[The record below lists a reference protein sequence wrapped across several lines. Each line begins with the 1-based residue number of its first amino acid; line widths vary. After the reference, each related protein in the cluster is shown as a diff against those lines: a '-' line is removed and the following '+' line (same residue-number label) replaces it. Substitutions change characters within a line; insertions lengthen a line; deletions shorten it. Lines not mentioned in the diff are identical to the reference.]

1 MRKDIYVLKRDGR
14 KEPLNYEK
22 INRVLEWSTDG
33 ISSVSPS
40 DVAMNAKLQIF
51 DGVTTYDIHR
61 ILIQS
66 ASDMI
71 TEDTP
76 NYQYVASKLLNY
88 LLRKEVFNTY
98 TNFPRL
104 KDFIR
109 KNVDSG
115 VYDPIILDLYTDKE
129 LDKVEGFIKHKRD
142 EDLTYAGIQQLMDK
156 YLVQHRKTGEH
167 YETPQFMYMMISLTL
182 FSKYKG
188 GDRLER
194 VKRFYELLSL
204 QKISLPTPILAG
216 VRTPNRQFSSCV
228 LIDVDDDLDSI
239 GASNHA
245 VLRYISNRAGIGLNF
260 RLRSIGS
267 EVNDGEKV
275 HTGLIPFL
283 KVYESSVKSCSQGGI
298 RGGAATG
305 HYPFWHK
312 EIMEILVLKNNTGND
327 LNRVRRMDHS
337 IQLCRLFYRRFISK
351 DNLSLFSPSDVPD
364 LYEAFG
370 YDNDKFEE
378 LYLKYENDKN
388 ISKIT
393 VPAVEVMNLL
403 LQERL
408 ETGRIYIQNLDNAN
422 THSGFIDKI
431 NMSNLCQEINLPTSP
446 IYDIND
452 KDGEIA
458 LCVLGAINLGAIKG
472 LDELEEVCEY
482 TVRMLDYII
491 DIQDYPVKAAEKML
505 KRRSLGIGVT
515 NFAYWLAKNNL
526 TYSGVESLVEI
537 DRLFEHIQFN
547 LLKASNKLA
556 KEYGKCEY
564 FDRTKY
570 SQGLLPIDHYSK
582 SMDSVVKREFDCDW
596 EGLRNDIKEFGL
608 RNSVVSAQMPCE
620 SSSVVSNSTNGIEA
634 PRTLITVKKSKS
646 GGPLPVVVPDVMRLK
661 NKYQFSWGF
670 NNDDMNKLVGVIQ
683 KYFDQG
689 ISVNHYYDKK
699 TYNDGNIPLSEVA
712 KDLMNFY
719 KYGGKQIYYANSK
732 DYKSDKLEDMFS
744 TESLKENENQI
755 EFAEV
760 GDNDCGDSCTI

>member
-14 KEPLNYEK
+14 KELLNYEK
-22 INRVLEWSTDG
+22 VNKVLEWATEG
-33 ISSVSPS
+33 ISSVSAS
-40 DVAMNAKLQIF
+40 DVAMNAKLQIYS
-51 DGVTTYDIHR
+51 GINTSDIHR
-61 ILIQS
+61 VLIQS
-66 ASDMI
+66 AADMI

-76 NYQYVASKLLNY
+76 NYQFVASKLLNY

-109 KNVDSG
+109 TNVDRG
-115 VYDPIILDLYTDKE
+115 VYDSEVLNFYSDKD
-129 LDKVEGFIKHKRD
+129 LDKIEGFIKHKRD

-156 YLVQHRKTGEH
+156 YLVQHRKTGEQ
-167 YETPQFMYMMISLTL
+167 YETPQFMYMMISITL
-182 FSKYKG
+182 FAKYTG
-188 GDRLER
+188 EDRMEK

-228 LIDVDDDLDSI
+228 LIDVADDLDSI
-239 GASNHA
+239 GASGHA

-260 RLRSIGS
+260 RLRAIGS
-267 EVNDGEKV
+267 EVNGGEKV

-283 KVYESSVKSCSQGGI
+283 KVFESSVKSCSQGGI
-298 RGGAATG
+298 RGGAATA

-312 EIMEILVLKNNTGND
+312 EIMEILVLKNNTGNE

-351 DNLSLFSPSDVPD
+351 ENITLFSPNDVTD

-378 LYLKYENDKN
+378 LYLKYENDDT
-388 ISKIT
+388 ISKISI
-393 VPAVEVMNLL
+393 PSVELMNLL

-408 ETGRIYIQNLDNAN
+408 ENGRIYIQNLDNAN

-446 IYDIND
+446 IYDVNSE
-452 KDGEIA
+452 KEGEIA
-458 LCVLGAINLGAIKG
+458 LCVLGAINLGTIKG
-472 LDELEEVCEY
+472 FDELEEICEY

-491 DIQDYPVKAAEKML
+491 DIQDYPVVAAKKML
-505 KRRSLGIGVT
+505 KRRSLGVGVT
-515 NFAYWLAKNNL
+515 NLAYWLAKNNL
-526 TYSGVESLVEI
+526 DYTNRSLVEI

-570 SQGLLPIDHYSK
+570 SKGLLPIDHYSK
-582 SMDSVVKREFDCDW
+582 SVDTIVSRELECDW
-596 EGLRNDIKEFGL
+596 ESLRKDILEFGL

-620 SSSVVSNSTNGIEA
+620 SSSVVSSSTNGIEA
-634 PRTLITVKKSKS
+634 PRKLISVKKSKS
-646 GGPLPVVVPDVMRLK
+646 GSPLPVVVPEISRLK
-661 NKYQFSWGF
+661 NKYSFSWGF
-670 NNDDMNKLVGVIQ
+670 NNDDMNNVVAVIQ

-699 TYNDGNIPLSEVA
+699 KYADGNIPLSEVA
-712 KDLMNFY
+712 KDLLTFY
-719 KYGGKQIYYANSK
+719 KLGGKQIYYANSK
-732 DYKSDKLEDMFS
+732 DYKSDKLEDMIT
-744 TESLKENENQI
+744 TEKLELI
-755 EFAEV
+755 EV

>member
-1 MRKDIYVLKRDGR
+1 MKKDIYVLKRDGR

-22 INRVLEWSTDG
+22 INKVLEWSTDG

-115 VYDPIILDLYTDKE
+115 VYDSIILDLYSDKE

-156 YLVQHRKTGEH
+156 YLVQHRKTGDH

-188 GDRLER
+188 TDRLER

-378 LYLKYENDKN
+378 LYLKYENDKT
-388 ISKIT
+388 ISKIV

-431 NMSNLCQEINLPTSP
+431 NMSNLCLDGDTNV
-446 IYDIND
+446 DI
-452 KDGEIA
+452 I
-458 LCVLGAINLGAIKG
+458 
-472 LDELEEVCEY
+472 LDELDDEY
-482 TVRMLDYII
+482 INVVSKYNLEKIDNFYQGKISLTDVNDLYNELYVDSYNIENNIVLHTNGKIKVKCRNIETGEDEYSQVFASKLMNDNADVIKVTDENTGKYII
-491 DIQDYPVKAAEKML
+491 CTEDHLVFTTNRGYVKAGEL
-505 KRRSLGIGVT
+505 EETDELEIT
-515 NFAYWLAKNNL
+515 NEF
-526 TYSGVESLVEI
+526 VEEL
-537 DRLFEHIQFN
+537 N
-547 LLKASNKLA
+547 
-556 KEYGKCEY
+556 
-564 FDRTKY
+564 
-570 SQGLLPIDHYSK
+570 
-582 SMDSVVKREFDCDW
+582 
-596 EGLRNDIKEFGL
+596 
-608 RNSVVSAQMPCE
+608 
-620 SSSVVSNSTNGIEA
+620 
-634 PRTLITVKKSKS
+634 
-646 GGPLPVVVPDVMRLK
+646 
-661 NKYQFSWGF
+661 
-670 NNDDMNKLVGVIQ
+670 
-683 KYFDQG
+683 
-689 ISVNHYYDKK
+689 
-699 TYNDGNIPLSEVA
+699 
-712 KDLMNFY
+712 
-719 KYGGKQIYYANSK
+719 
-732 DYKSDKLEDMFS
+732 
-744 TESLKENENQI
+744 
-755 EFAEV
+755 
-760 GDNDCGDSCTI
+760 

>member
-14 KEPLNYEK
+14 KELLNYEK
-22 INRVLEWSTDG
+22 VNKVLEWATEG
-33 ISSVSPS
+33 ISSVSAS
-40 DVAMNAKLQIF
+40 DVAMNAKLQIYS
-51 DGVTTYDIHR
+51 GINTSDIHR
-61 ILIQS
+61 VLIQS

-76 NYQYVASKLLNY
+76 NYQFVASKLLNY

-109 KNVDSG
+109 TNVDRG
-115 VYDPIILDLYTDKE
+115 VYDSEVLNFYSDKD
-129 LDKVEGFIKHKRD
+129 LDKIEGFIKHKRD

-156 YLVQHRKTGEH
+156 YLVQHRKTGEQ
-167 YETPQFMYMMISLTL
+167 YETPQFMYMMISITL
-182 FSKYKG
+182 FAKYTG
-188 GDRLER
+188 EDRMEK

-228 LIDVDDDLDSI
+228 LIDVADDLDSI
-239 GASNHA
+239 GASGHA

-260 RLRSIGS
+260 RLRAIGS
-267 EVNDGEKV
+267 EVNGGEKV

-283 KVYESSVKSCSQGGI
+283 KVFESSVKSCSQGGI
-298 RGGAATG
+298 RGGAATA

-312 EIMEILVLKNNTGND
+312 EIMEILVLKNNTGNE

-351 DNLSLFSPSDVPD
+351 ENITLFSPNDVAD
-364 LYEAFG
+364 MYEAFG

-378 LYLKYENDKN
+378 LYLKYENDDT
-388 ISKIT
+388 ISKISI
-393 VPAVEVMNLL
+393 PSVELMNLL

-408 ETGRIYIQNLDNAN
+408 ENGRIYIQNLDNAN
-422 THSGFIDKI
+422 THSGFTDKI

-446 IYDIND
+446 IYDVNSE
-452 KDGEIA
+452 KEGEIA
-458 LCVLGAINLGAIKG
+458 LCVLGAINLGTIKG
-472 LDELEEVCEY
+472 FDELEEVCEY

-491 DIQDYPVKAAEKML
+491 DIQDYPVVAAKKML
-505 KRRSLGIGVT
+505 KRRSLGVGVT
-515 NFAYWLAKNNL
+515 NLAYWLAKNNL
-526 TYSGVESLVEI
+526 DYTNRSLVEI

-570 SQGLLPIDHYSK
+570 SKGLLPIDHYSK
-582 SMDSVVKREFDCDW
+582 SVDTIVSRELECDW
-596 EGLRNDIKEFGL
+596 DSLRKDILEFGL

-620 SSSVVSNSTNGIEA
+620 SSSVVSSSTNGIEA
-634 PRTLITVKKSKS
+634 PRKLISVKKSKS
-646 GGPLPVVVPDVMRLK
+646 GSPLPVVVPEISRLK
-661 NKYQFSWGF
+661 NKYSFSWGF
-670 NNDDMNKLVGVIQ
+670 NNDDMNNVVAVIQ

-699 TYNDGNIPLSEVA
+699 KYADGNIPLSEVA
-712 KDLMNFY
+712 KDLLTFY
-719 KYGGKQIYYANSK
+719 KLGGKQIYYANSK
-732 DYKSDKLEDMFS
+732 DYKSDKLEDMIT
-744 TESLKENENQI
+744 TEKLELI
-755 EFAEV
+755 EI

>member
-1 MRKDIYVLKRDGR
+1 MKKDIYVLKRDGH

-22 INRVLEWSTDG
+22 INKVLEWSTEG
-33 ISSVSPS
+33 ISSVSSS

-71 TEDTP
+71 TEESP

-104 KDFIR
+104 KDFIK

-115 VYDPIILDLYTDKE
+115 VYDSVVLELYSEKE

-182 FSKYKG
+182 FSNYQEE
-188 GDRLER
+188 DRLEK
-194 VKRFYELLSL
+194 VKKFYELLSL

-228 LIDVDDDLDSI
+228 LIDVADDLDSI

-260 RLRSIGS
+260 RLRAIGS

-298 RGGAATG
+298 RGGAATA

-337 IQLCRLFYRRFISK
+337 IQLCRLFYRKFIAK
-351 DNLSLFSPSDVPD
+351 ENISLFSPSDVPD

-378 LYLKYENDKN
+378 LYSKYENDKS
-388 ISKIT
+388 ISKIV

-431 NMSNLCQEINLPTSP
+431 NMSNLCLDGDTNV
-446 IYDIND
+446 DI
-452 KDGEIA
+452 I
-458 LCVLGAINLGAIKG
+458 
-472 LDELEEVCEY
+472 LDELDDEY
-482 TVRMLDYII
+482 INVVSKYNLEKIDNFYQGKISLTDVNDLYNELYVDSYNIENNIVLHTNGKIKVKCRNIESGEDEYSQVFASKLMNDNADVIKVTDENTGKYII
-491 DIQDYPVKAAEKML
+491 CTEDHLVFTTNRGYVKAGE
-505 KRRSLGIGVT
+505 
-515 NFAYWLAKNNL
+515 
-526 TYSGVESLVEI
+526 LVETDELEI
-537 DRLFEHIQFN
+537 TN
-547 LLKASNKLA
+547 
-556 KEYGKCEY
+556 
-564 FDRTKY
+564 
-570 SQGLLPIDHYSK
+570 
-582 SMDSVVKREFDCDW
+582 EFV
-596 EGLRNDIKEFGL
+596 EELN
-608 RNSVVSAQMPCE
+608 
-620 SSSVVSNSTNGIEA
+620 
-634 PRTLITVKKSKS
+634 
-646 GGPLPVVVPDVMRLK
+646 
-661 NKYQFSWGF
+661 
-670 NNDDMNKLVGVIQ
+670 
-683 KYFDQG
+683 
-689 ISVNHYYDKK
+689 
-699 TYNDGNIPLSEVA
+699 
-712 KDLMNFY
+712 
-719 KYGGKQIYYANSK
+719 
-732 DYKSDKLEDMFS
+732 
-744 TESLKENENQI
+744 
-755 EFAEV
+755 
-760 GDNDCGDSCTI
+760 

>member
-14 KEPLNYEK
+14 KELLNYEK
-22 INRVLEWSTDG
+22 VNKVLEWATEG
-33 ISSVSPS
+33 ISSVSSS

-71 TEDTP
+71 TEESP

-104 KDFIR
+104 KDFIK
-109 KNVDSG
+109 KNVDNG
-115 VYDPIILDLYTDKE
+115 VYDSVVLEFYSEKE
-129 LDKVEGFIKHKRD
+129 LDKVEVFIKHKRD

-156 YLVQHRKTGEH
+156 YLVQHRKSGEH

-182 FSKYKG
+182 FSNYKEN
-188 GDRLER
+188 DRLEK
-194 VKRFYELLSL
+194 VKKFYELLSL

-228 LIDVDDDLDSI
+228 LIDVADDLDSI
-239 GASNHA
+239 GSSNHA

-260 RLRSIGS
+260 RLRAIGS

-298 RGGAATG
+298 RGGAATA

-351 DNLSLFSPSDVPD
+351 DNITLFSPNDVTD

-378 LYLKYENDKN
+378 LYSKYENDKT
-388 ISKIT
+388 ISKIV
-393 VPAVEVMNLL
+393 VPAVELMNLL

-431 NMSNLCQEINLPTSP
+431 NMSNLCLDGDTNVDIILEELYDDHINVVSKYNLEKIDNFYQGKISLT
-446 IYDIND
+446 DVND
-452 KDGEIA
+452 LYNELYVNSYNIENNIVLHTNGKIKVKCRNIETGKDEYSQIFASKLMNDNADVIKVTDENTGKYIICTEDHLVFTTNRGYVKAGE
-458 LCVLGAINLGAIKG
+458 LLET
-472 LDELEEVCEY
+472 DELE
-482 TVRMLDYII
+482 I
-491 DIQDYPVKAAEKML
+491 
-505 KRRSLGIGVT
+505 T
-515 NFAYWLAKNNL
+515 NEF
-526 TYSGVESLVEI
+526 VEEL
-537 DRLFEHIQFN
+537 N
-547 LLKASNKLA
+547 
-556 KEYGKCEY
+556 
-564 FDRTKY
+564 
-570 SQGLLPIDHYSK
+570 
-582 SMDSVVKREFDCDW
+582 
-596 EGLRNDIKEFGL
+596 
-608 RNSVVSAQMPCE
+608 
-620 SSSVVSNSTNGIEA
+620 
-634 PRTLITVKKSKS
+634 
-646 GGPLPVVVPDVMRLK
+646 
-661 NKYQFSWGF
+661 
-670 NNDDMNKLVGVIQ
+670 
-683 KYFDQG
+683 
-689 ISVNHYYDKK
+689 
-699 TYNDGNIPLSEVA
+699 
-712 KDLMNFY
+712 
-719 KYGGKQIYYANSK
+719 
-732 DYKSDKLEDMFS
+732 
-744 TESLKENENQI
+744 
-755 EFAEV
+755 
-760 GDNDCGDSCTI
+760 

>member
-14 KEPLNYEK
+14 KELLNYEK
-22 INRVLEWSTDG
+22 VNKVLEWATDG
-33 ISSVSPS
+33 ISSVSAS
-40 DVAMNAKLQIF
+40 DVAMNAKLQIYS
-51 DGVTTYDIHR
+51 GINTSDIHR
-61 ILIQS
+61 VLIQS
-66 ASDMI
+66 AADMI

-76 NYQYVASKLLNY
+76 NYQFVASKLLNY

-109 KNVDSG
+109 TNVDRG
-115 VYDPIILDLYTDKE
+115 VYDSEVLNFYSDKD
-129 LDKVEGFIKHKRD
+129 LDKIEGFIKHKRD

-156 YLVQHRKTGEH
+156 YLVQHRKTGEQ
-167 YETPQFMYMMISLTL
+167 YETPQFMYMMISITL
-182 FSKYKG
+182 FAKYTG
-188 GDRLER
+188 EDRMEK

-228 LIDVDDDLDSI
+228 LIDVADDLDSI
-239 GASNHA
+239 GASGHA

-260 RLRSIGS
+260 RLRAIGS
-267 EVNDGEKV
+267 EVNGGEKV

-283 KVYESSVKSCSQGGI
+283 KVFESSVKSCSQGGI
-298 RGGAATG
+298 RGGAATA

-312 EIMEILVLKNNTGND
+312 EIMEILVLKNNTGNE

-351 DNLSLFSPSDVPD
+351 DNITLFSPNDVAD
-364 LYEAFG
+364 MYEAFG

-378 LYLKYENDKN
+378 LYLKYENDSS

-393 VPAVEVMNLL
+393 IPAVDLMNLL

-408 ETGRIYIQNLDNAN
+408 ENGRIYIQNLDNAN

-446 IYDIND
+446 IYDVNSE
-452 KDGEIA
+452 KEGEIA
-458 LCVLGAINLGAIKG
+458 LCVLGAINLGTIKG
-472 LDELEEVCEY
+472 FDELEEICEY

-491 DIQDYPVKAAEKML
+491 DIQDYPVVAAKKML
-505 KRRSLGIGVT
+505 KRRSLGVGVT
-515 NFAYWLAKNNL
+515 NLAYWLAKNNL
-526 TYSGVESLVEI
+526 DYTNRSLVEI

-570 SQGLLPIDHYSK
+570 SKGLLPIDHYSK
-582 SMDSVVKREFDCDW
+582 SIDTIVSRELECDW
-596 EGLRNDIKEFGL
+596 DSLRKDILEFGL

-620 SSSVVSNSTNGIEA
+620 SSSVVSSSTNGIEA
-634 PRTLITVKKSKS
+634 PRKLISVKKSKS
-646 GGPLPVVVPDVMRLK
+646 GSPLPVVVPEISRLK
-661 NKYQFSWGF
+661 NKYSFSWGF
-670 NNDDMNKLVGVIQ
+670 NNDDMNNVVAVIQ

-699 TYNDGNIPLSEVA
+699 KYADGNIPLSEVA
-712 KDLMNFY
+712 KDLLTFY
-719 KYGGKQIYYANSK
+719 KLGGKQIYYANSK
-732 DYKSDKLEDMFS
+732 DYKSDKLEDMIT
-744 TESLKENENQI
+744 TEKLELI
-755 EFAEV
+755 EA

>member
-14 KEPLNYEK
+14 KELLNYEK
-22 INRVLEWSTDG
+22 VNKVLEWATEG
-33 ISSVSPS
+33 ISSVSAS
-40 DVAMNAKLQIF
+40 DVAMNAKLQIYS
-51 DGVTTYDIHR
+51 GINTSDIHR
-61 ILIQS
+61 VLIQS
-66 ASDMI
+66 AADMI

-76 NYQYVASKLLNY
+76 NYQFVASKLLNY

-109 KNVDSG
+109 TNVDRG
-115 VYDPIILDLYTDKE
+115 VYDSEVLNFYSDKD
-129 LDKVEGFIKHKRD
+129 LDKIEGFIKHKRD

-156 YLVQHRKTGEH
+156 YLVQHRKTGEQ
-167 YETPQFMYMMISLTL
+167 YETPQFMYMMISITL
-182 FSKYKG
+182 FAKYTG
-188 GDRLER
+188 EDRMEK

-228 LIDVDDDLDSI
+228 LIDVADDLDSI
-239 GASNHA
+239 GASGHA

-260 RLRSIGS
+260 RLRAIGS
-267 EVNDGEKV
+267 EVNGGEKV

-283 KVYESSVKSCSQGGI
+283 KVFESSVKSCSQGGI
-298 RGGAATG
+298 RGGAATA

-312 EIMEILVLKNNTGND
+312 EIMEILVLKNNTGNE

-351 DNLSLFSPSDVPD
+351 ENITLFSPNDVAD
-364 LYEAFG
+364 MYEAFG

-378 LYLKYENDKN
+378 LYLKYENDDT
-388 ISKIT
+388 ISKISI
-393 VPAVEVMNLL
+393 PSVELMNLL

-408 ETGRIYIQNLDNAN
+408 ENGRIYIQNLDNAN
-422 THSGFIDKI
+422 THSGFTDKI

-446 IYDIND
+446 IYDVNSE
-452 KDGEIA
+452 KEGEIA
-458 LCVLGAINLGAIKG
+458 LCVLGAINLGTIKG

-491 DIQDYPVKAAEKML
+491 DIQDYPVVAAKKML
-505 KRRSLGIGVT
+505 KRRSLGVGVT
-515 NFAYWLAKNNL
+515 NLAYWLAKNNL
-526 TYSGVESLVEI
+526 DYTNRSLVEI

-570 SQGLLPIDHYSK
+570 SKGLLPIDHYSK
-582 SMDSVVKREFDCDW
+582 SVDTIVSRELECDW
-596 EGLRNDIKEFGL
+596 DSLRKDILEFGL

-620 SSSVVSNSTNGIEA
+620 SSSVVSSSTNGIEA
-634 PRTLITVKKSKS
+634 PRKLISVKKSKS
-646 GGPLPVVVPDVMRLK
+646 GSPLPVVVPEISRLK
-661 NKYQFSWGF
+661 NKYSFSWGF
-670 NNDDMNKLVGVIQ
+670 NNDDMNNVVAVIQ

-699 TYNDGNIPLSEVA
+699 KYADGNIPLSEVA
-712 KDLMNFY
+712 KDLLTFY
-719 KYGGKQIYYANSK
+719 KLGGKQIYYANSK
-732 DYKSDKLEDMFS
+732 DYKSDKLEDMIT
-744 TESLKENENQI
+744 TEKLELI
-755 EFAEV
+755 EV

>member
-14 KEPLNYEK
+14 KELLNYEK
-22 INRVLEWSTDG
+22 VNKVLEWATDG
-33 ISSVSPS
+33 ISSVSAS
-40 DVAMNAKLQIF
+40 DVAMNAKLQIYS
-51 DGVTTYDIHR
+51 GINTSDIHR
-61 ILIQS
+61 VLIQS
-66 ASDMI
+66 AADMI

-76 NYQYVASKLLNY
+76 NYQFVASKLLNY

-109 KNVDSG
+109 TNVDRG
-115 VYDPIILDLYTDKE
+115 VYDSEVLNFYSDKD
-129 LDKVEGFIKHKRD
+129 LDKIEGFIKHKRD

-156 YLVQHRKTGEH
+156 YLVQHRKTGEQ
-167 YETPQFMYMMISLTL
+167 YETPQFMYMMISITL
-182 FSKYKG
+182 FAKYTG
-188 GDRLER
+188 EDRMEK

-228 LIDVDDDLDSI
+228 LIDVADDLDSI
-239 GASNHA
+239 GASGHA

-260 RLRSIGS
+260 RLRAIGS
-267 EVNDGEKV
+267 EVNGGEKV

-283 KVYESSVKSCSQGGI
+283 KVFESSVKSCSQGGI
-298 RGGAATG
+298 RGGAATA

-312 EIMEILVLKNNTGND
+312 EIMEILVLKNNTGNE

-351 DNLSLFSPSDVPD
+351 ENITLFSPNDVTD
-364 LYEAFG
+364 MYEAFG

-378 LYLKYENDKN
+378 LYLKYENDDT
-388 ISKIT
+388 ISKISI
-393 VPAVEVMNLL
+393 PSVELMNLL

-408 ETGRIYIQNLDNAN
+408 ENGRIYIQNLDNAN
-422 THSGFIDKI
+422 THSGFTDKI

-446 IYDIND
+446 IYDVNSE
-452 KDGEIA
+452 KEGEIA
-458 LCVLGAINLGAIKG
+458 LCVLGAINLGTIKG
-472 LDELEEVCEY
+472 FDELEEICEY

-491 DIQDYPVKAAEKML
+491 DIQDYPVVAAKKML
-505 KRRSLGIGVT
+505 KRRSLGVGVT
-515 NFAYWLAKNNL
+515 NLAYWLAKNNL
-526 TYSGVESLVEI
+526 DYTNRSLVEI

-570 SQGLLPIDHYSK
+570 SKGLLPIDHYSK
-582 SMDSVVKREFDCDW
+582 SVDTIVSRELECDW
-596 EGLRNDIKEFGL
+596 DSLRKDILEFGL

-620 SSSVVSNSTNGIEA
+620 SSSVVSSSTNGIEA
-634 PRTLITVKKSKS
+634 PRKLISVKKSKS
-646 GGPLPVVVPDVMRLK
+646 GSPLPVVVPEISRLK
-661 NKYQFSWGF
+661 NKYSFSWGF
-670 NNDDMNKLVGVIQ
+670 NNDDMNNVVAVIQ

-699 TYNDGNIPLSEVA
+699 KYADGNIPLSEVA
-712 KDLMNFY
+712 KDLLTFY
-719 KYGGKQIYYANSK
+719 KLGGKQIYYANSK
-732 DYKSDKLEDMFS
+732 DYKSDKLEDMIT
-744 TESLKENENQI
+744 TEKLELI
-755 EFAEV
+755 EV

>member
-14 KEPLNYEK
+14 EELLNYEK
-22 INRVLEWSTDG
+22 INKVLVWATDG
-33 ISSVSPS
+33 ISGVSAS
-40 DVAMNAKLQIF
+40 DVAMNAKLQIYN
-51 DGVTTYDIHR
+51 GINTYDIHR
-61 ILIQS
+61 VLIQS

-109 KNVDSG
+109 KNIDNG
-115 VYDPIILDLYTDKE
+115 VYDSKIMEFYTEKE

-182 FSKYKG
+182 FSVYNG
-188 GDRLER
+188 DDRLEK
-194 VKRFYELLSL
+194 VKKFYELLSL

-337 IQLCRLFYRRFISK
+337 IQLCRLFYRRFIAK
-351 DNLSLFSPSDVPD
+351 ENLSLFSPSDVPD

-378 LYLKYENDKN
+378 LYLKYENDKT

-431 NMSNLCQEINLPTSP
+431 NMSNLCLDGDTNVDIILEELDSEYTNLASKYKLEK
-446 IYDIND
+446 IDNFYQGKISLSDVND
-452 KDGEIA
+452 LYNELYVSSYKIENNIVLHTNGKIKVKCRNIESGEDEYSQVFA
-458 LCVLGAINLGAIKG
+458 SKLMNDAADVIKITDEKTG
-472 LDELEEVCEY
+472 KYIICTEDHLVFTTNSGYVEAGKLLETDELEITNEF
-482 TVRMLDYII
+482 I
-491 DIQDYPVKAAEKML
+491 DL
-505 KRRSLGIGVT
+505 
-515 NFAYWLAKNNL
+515 
-526 TYSGVESLVEI
+526 
-537 DRLFEHIQFN
+537 
-547 LLKASNKLA
+547 
-556 KEYGKCEY
+556 
-564 FDRTKY
+564 
-570 SQGLLPIDHYSK
+570 
-582 SMDSVVKREFDCDW
+582 
-596 EGLRNDIKEFGL
+596 IK
-608 RNSVVSAQMPCE
+608 
-620 SSSVVSNSTNGIEA
+620 
-634 PRTLITVKKSKS
+634 
-646 GGPLPVVVPDVMRLK
+646 
-661 NKYQFSWGF
+661 
-670 NNDDMNKLVGVIQ
+670 
-683 KYFDQG
+683 
-689 ISVNHYYDKK
+689 
-699 TYNDGNIPLSEVA
+699 
-712 KDLMNFY
+712 
-719 KYGGKQIYYANSK
+719 
-732 DYKSDKLEDMFS
+732 
-744 TESLKENENQI
+744 
-755 EFAEV
+755 
-760 GDNDCGDSCTI
+760 

>member
-14 KEPLNYEK
+14 KELLNYEK
-22 INRVLEWSTDG
+22 VNKVLEWATEG
-33 ISSVSPS
+33 ISSVSAS
-40 DVAMNAKLQIF
+40 DVAMNAKLQIYS
-51 DGVTTYDIHR
+51 GINTSDIHR
-61 ILIQS
+61 VLIQS
-66 ASDMI
+66 AADMI

-76 NYQYVASKLLNY
+76 NYQFVASKLLNY

-109 KNVDSG
+109 TNVDRG
-115 VYDPIILDLYTDKE
+115 VYDSEVLNFYSDKD
-129 LDKVEGFIKHKRD
+129 LDKIEGFIKHKRD

-156 YLVQHRKTGEH
+156 YLVQHRKTGEQ
-167 YETPQFMYMMISLTL
+167 YETPQFMYMMISITL
-182 FSKYKG
+182 FAKYTG
-188 GDRLER
+188 EDRMEKI
-194 VKRFYELLSL
+194 KRFYELLSL

-228 LIDVDDDLDSI
+228 LIDVADDLDSI
-239 GASNHA
+239 GASGHA

-260 RLRSIGS
+260 RLRAIGS
-267 EVNDGEKV
+267 EVNGGEKV

-283 KVYESSVKSCSQGGI
+283 KVFESSVKSCSQGGI
-298 RGGAATG
+298 RGGAATA

-312 EIMEILVLKNNTGND
+312 EIMDILVLKNNTGND

-351 DNLSLFSPSDVPD
+351 ENITLFSPNDVTD
-364 LYEAFG
+364 MYEAFG

-378 LYLKYENDKN
+378 LYLKYENDDT
-388 ISKIT
+388 ISKVSI
-393 VPAVEVMNLL
+393 PSVELMNLL

-408 ETGRIYIQNLDNAN
+408 ENGRIYIQNIDNAN

-446 IYDIND
+446 IYDVNSE
-452 KDGEIA
+452 KEGEIA
-458 LCVLGAINLGAIKG
+458 LCVLGAINLGTIKG

-491 DIQDYPVKAAEKML
+491 DIQDYPVAAAKKML
-505 KRRSLGIGVT
+505 KRRSLGVGVT
-515 NFAYWLAKNNL
+515 NLAYWLAKNNL
-526 TYSGVESLVEI
+526 DYTTRSLVEI

-570 SQGLLPIDHYSK
+570 SKGLLPIDHYSK
-582 SMDSVVKREFDCDW
+582 SVDTIVSRELECDW
-596 EGLRNDIKEFGL
+596 ESLRKDILEFGL

-620 SSSVVSNSTNGIEA
+620 SSSVVSSSTNGIEA
-634 PRTLITVKKSKS
+634 PRKLISVKKSKS
-646 GGPLPVVVPDVMRLK
+646 GSPLPVVVPEISRLK
-661 NKYQFSWGF
+661 NKYSFSWGF
-670 NNDDMNKLVGVIQ
+670 NNDDMNNVVAVIQ

-699 TYNDGNIPLSEVA
+699 KYVDGNIPLSEVA
-712 KDLMNFY
+712 KDLLTFY
-719 KYGGKQIYYANSK
+719 KLGGKQIYYANSK
-732 DYKSDKLEDMFS
+732 DYKSDKLEDMIT
-744 TESLKENENQI
+744 TEKLELI
-755 EFAEV
+755 EV

>member
-14 KEPLNYEK
+14 KELLNYEK
-22 INRVLEWSTDG
+22 VNKVLEWATDG
-33 ISSVSPS
+33 ISSVSAS
-40 DVAMNAKLQIF
+40 DVAMNAKLQIYS
-51 DGVTTYDIHR
+51 GINTSDIHR
-61 ILIQS
+61 VLIQS

-76 NYQYVASKLLNY
+76 NYQFVASKLLNY

-109 KNVDSG
+109 TNVDRG
-115 VYDPIILDLYTDKE
+115 VYDSEILNFYSDKD
-129 LDKVEGFIKHKRD
+129 LDKIEGFIKHKRD

-156 YLVQHRKTGEH
+156 YLVQHRKTGEQ
-167 YETPQFMYMMISLTL
+167 YETPQFMYMMISITL
-182 FSKYKG
+182 FAKYTG
-188 GDRLER
+188 EDRMEK

-228 LIDVDDDLDSI
+228 LIDVADDLDSI
-239 GASNHA
+239 GASGHA

-260 RLRSIGS
+260 RLRAIGS
-267 EVNDGEKV
+267 EVNGGEKV

-283 KVYESSVKSCSQGGI
+283 KVFESSVKSCSQGGI
-298 RGGAATG
+298 RGGAATA

-312 EIMEILVLKNNTGND
+312 EIMEILVLKNNTGNE

-351 DNLSLFSPSDVPD
+351 ENITLFSPNDVAD
-364 LYEAFG
+364 MYESFG

-378 LYLKYENDKN
+378 LYLKYENDDT
-388 ISKIT
+388 ISKISI
-393 VPAVEVMNLL
+393 PSVELMNLL

-408 ETGRIYIQNLDNAN
+408 ENGRIYIQNLDNAN
-422 THSGFIDKI
+422 THSGFTDKI

-446 IYDIND
+446 IYDVNSE
-452 KDGEIA
+452 KEGEIA
-458 LCVLGAINLGAIKG
+458 LCVLGAINLGTIKG
-472 LDELEEVCEY
+472 FDELEEICEY

-491 DIQDYPVKAAEKML
+491 DIQDYPVVAAKKML
-505 KRRSLGIGVT
+505 KRRSLGVGVT
-515 NFAYWLAKNNL
+515 NLAYWLAKNNL
-526 TYSGVESLVEI
+526 DYTNKSLTEI

-570 SQGLLPIDHYSK
+570 SKGLLPIDHYSK
-582 SMDSVVKREFDCDW
+582 SVDTIVSRELECDW
-596 EGLRNDIKEFGL
+596 DSLRKDILEFGL

-620 SSSVVSNSTNGIEA
+620 SSSVVSSSTNGIEA
-634 PRTLITVKKSKS
+634 PRKLISVKKSKS
-646 GGPLPVVVPDVMRLK
+646 GSPLPVVVPEISRLK
-661 NKYQFSWGF
+661 NKYSFSWGF
-670 NNDDMNKLVGVIQ
+670 NNDDMNNVVAVIQ

-699 TYNDGNIPLSEVA
+699 KYADGNIPLSEVA
-712 KDLMNFY
+712 KDLLTFY
-719 KYGGKQIYYANSK
+719 KLGGKQIYYANSK
-732 DYKSDKLEDMFS
+732 DYKSVKLEDMIT
-744 TESLKENENQI
+744 TEKLELI
-755 EFAEV
+755 EV

>member
-1 MRKDIYVLKRDGR
+1 MKKDIYVLKRDGH

-22 INRVLEWSTDG
+22 INKVLEWSTEG
-33 ISSVSPS
+33 ISSVSSS

-71 TEDTP
+71 TEESP

-104 KDFIR
+104 KDFIK

-115 VYDPIILDLYTDKE
+115 VYDSVVLELYSEKE

-182 FSKYKG
+182 FSNYQEE
-188 GDRLER
+188 DRLEK
-194 VKRFYELLSL
+194 VKKFYELLSL

-228 LIDVDDDLDSI
+228 LIDVADDLDSI

-260 RLRSIGS
+260 RLRAIGS

-298 RGGAATG
+298 RGGAATA

-337 IQLCRLFYRRFISK
+337 IQLCRLFYRKFIAK
-351 DNLSLFSPSDVPD
+351 ENISLFSPSDVPD

-378 LYLKYENDKN
+378 LYSKYENDKS
-388 ISKIT
+388 ISKIV

-431 NMSNLCQEINLPTSP
+431 NMSNLCLDGDTNV
-446 IYDIND
+446 DI
-452 KDGEIA
+452 I
-458 LCVLGAINLGAIKG
+458 
-472 LDELEEVCEY
+472 LDELDDEY
-482 TVRMLDYII
+482 INVVSKYNLEKIDNFYQGKISLTDVNDLYNELYVNSYNIENNIVLHTNGKIKVKCRNIETGEDEYSQVFASKLMNDNADVIKVTDENTGKYII
-491 DIQDYPVKAAEKML
+491 CTEDHLVFTTNRGYVKAGEL
-505 KRRSLGIGVT
+505 EETDELEIT
-515 NFAYWLAKNNL
+515 NEF
-526 TYSGVESLVEI
+526 VEEL
-537 DRLFEHIQFN
+537 N
-547 LLKASNKLA
+547 
-556 KEYGKCEY
+556 
-564 FDRTKY
+564 
-570 SQGLLPIDHYSK
+570 
-582 SMDSVVKREFDCDW
+582 
-596 EGLRNDIKEFGL
+596 
-608 RNSVVSAQMPCE
+608 
-620 SSSVVSNSTNGIEA
+620 
-634 PRTLITVKKSKS
+634 
-646 GGPLPVVVPDVMRLK
+646 
-661 NKYQFSWGF
+661 
-670 NNDDMNKLVGVIQ
+670 
-683 KYFDQG
+683 
-689 ISVNHYYDKK
+689 
-699 TYNDGNIPLSEVA
+699 
-712 KDLMNFY
+712 
-719 KYGGKQIYYANSK
+719 
-732 DYKSDKLEDMFS
+732 
-744 TESLKENENQI
+744 
-755 EFAEV
+755 
-760 GDNDCGDSCTI
+760 

>member
-14 KEPLNYEK
+14 KELLNYEK
-22 INRVLEWSTDG
+22 VNKVLEWATDG
-33 ISSVSPS
+33 ISSVSAS
-40 DVAMNAKLQIF
+40 DVAMNAKLQIYS
-51 DGVTTYDIHR
+51 GINTSDIHR
-61 ILIQS
+61 VLIQS

-76 NYQYVASKLLNY
+76 NYQFVASKLLNY

-109 KNVDSG
+109 TNVDRG
-115 VYDPIILDLYTDKE
+115 VYDSEILNFYSDKD
-129 LDKVEGFIKHKRD
+129 LDKIEGFIKHKRD

-156 YLVQHRKTGEH
+156 YLVQHRKTGEQ
-167 YETPQFMYMMISLTL
+167 YETPQFMYMMISITL
-182 FSKYKG
+182 FAKYIG
-188 GDRLER
+188 EDRMDK

-228 LIDVDDDLDSI
+228 LIDVADDLDSI
-239 GASNHA
+239 GASGHA

-260 RLRSIGS
+260 RLRAIGS
-267 EVNDGEKV
+267 EVNGGEKV

-283 KVYESSVKSCSQGGI
+283 KVFESSVKSCSQGGI
-298 RGGAATG
+298 RGGAATA

-312 EIMEILVLKNNTGND
+312 EIMEILVLKNNTGNE

-351 DNLSLFSPSDVPD
+351 ENITLFSPNDVTD

-378 LYLKYENDKN
+378 LYLKYENDST

-393 VPAVEVMNLL
+393 IPAVELMNLL

-408 ETGRIYIQNLDNAN
+408 ENGRIYIQNLDNAN
-422 THSGFIDKI
+422 THSGFTDKI

-446 IYDIND
+446 IYDVNSE
-452 KDGEIA
+452 KEGEIA
-458 LCVLGAINLGAIKG
+458 LCVLGAINLGTIKG
-472 LDELEEVCEY
+472 FDELEEICEY

-491 DIQDYPVKAAEKML
+491 DIQDYPVVAAKKML
-505 KRRSLGIGVT
+505 KRRSLGVGVT
-515 NFAYWLAKNNL
+515 NLAYWLAKNNL
-526 TYSGVESLVEI
+526 DYTNRSLVEI

-570 SQGLLPIDHYSK
+570 SKGLLPIDHYSK
-582 SMDSVVKREFDCDW
+582 SVDTIVSRELECDW
-596 EGLRNDIKEFGL
+596 ESLRKDILEFGL

-620 SSSVVSNSTNGIEA
+620 SSSVVSSSTNGIEA
-634 PRTLITVKKSKS
+634 PRKLISVKKSKS
-646 GGPLPVVVPDVMRLK
+646 GSPLPVVVPEISRLK
-661 NKYQFSWGF
+661 NKYSFSWGF
-670 NNDDMNKLVGVIQ
+670 NNDDMNNVVAVIQ

-699 TYNDGNIPLSEVA
+699 KYADGNIPLSEVA
-712 KDLMNFY
+712 KDLLTFY
-719 KYGGKQIYYANSK
+719 KLGGKQIYYANSK
-732 DYKSDKLEDMFS
+732 DYKSDKLEDMIT
-744 TESLKENENQI
+744 TEKLELI
-755 EFAEV
+755 EV

>member
-1 MRKDIYVLKRDGR
+1 MEYIKNKIKKQRMKKDIYVLKRDGH

-22 INRVLEWSTDG
+22 INKVLEWSTEG
-33 ISSVSPS
+33 ISSVSSS

-71 TEDTP
+71 TEESP

-104 KDFIR
+104 KDFIK

-115 VYDPIILDLYTDKE
+115 VYDSVVLELYSEKE

-182 FSKYKG
+182 FSNYQEE
-188 GDRLER
+188 DRLEK
-194 VKRFYELLSL
+194 VKKFYELLSL

-228 LIDVDDDLDSI
+228 LIDVADDLDSI

-260 RLRSIGS
+260 RLRAIGS

-298 RGGAATG
+298 RGGAATA

-337 IQLCRLFYRRFISK
+337 IQLCRLFYRKFIAK
-351 DNLSLFSPSDVPD
+351 ENISLFSPSDVPD

-378 LYLKYENDKN
+378 LYSKYENDKS
-388 ISKIT
+388 ISKIV

-431 NMSNLCQEINLPTSP
+431 NMSNLCLDGDTNV
-446 IYDIND
+446 DI
-452 KDGEIA
+452 I
-458 LCVLGAINLGAIKG
+458 
-472 LDELEEVCEY
+472 LDELDDEY
-482 TVRMLDYII
+482 INVVSKYNLEKIDNFYQGKISLTDVNDLYNELYVDSYNIENNIVLHTNGKIKVKCRNIESGEDEYSQVFASKLMNDNADVIKVTDENTGKYII
-491 DIQDYPVKAAEKML
+491 CTEDHLVFTTNRGYVKAGE
-505 KRRSLGIGVT
+505 
-515 NFAYWLAKNNL
+515 
-526 TYSGVESLVEI
+526 LVETDELEI
-537 DRLFEHIQFN
+537 TN
-547 LLKASNKLA
+547 
-556 KEYGKCEY
+556 
-564 FDRTKY
+564 
-570 SQGLLPIDHYSK
+570 
-582 SMDSVVKREFDCDW
+582 EFV
-596 EGLRNDIKEFGL
+596 EELN
-608 RNSVVSAQMPCE
+608 
-620 SSSVVSNSTNGIEA
+620 
-634 PRTLITVKKSKS
+634 
-646 GGPLPVVVPDVMRLK
+646 
-661 NKYQFSWGF
+661 
-670 NNDDMNKLVGVIQ
+670 
-683 KYFDQG
+683 
-689 ISVNHYYDKK
+689 
-699 TYNDGNIPLSEVA
+699 
-712 KDLMNFY
+712 
-719 KYGGKQIYYANSK
+719 
-732 DYKSDKLEDMFS
+732 
-744 TESLKENENQI
+744 
-755 EFAEV
+755 
-760 GDNDCGDSCTI
+760 

>member
-1 MRKDIYVLKRDGR
+1 MEYIKNKIKKQRMKKDIYVLKRDGH

-22 INRVLEWSTDG
+22 INKVLEWSTEG
-33 ISSVSPS
+33 ISSVSSS

-71 TEDTP
+71 TEESP

-104 KDFIR
+104 KDFIK

-115 VYDPIILDLYTDKE
+115 VYDSVVLELYSEKE

-182 FSKYKG
+182 FSNYQEE
-188 GDRLER
+188 DRLEK
-194 VKRFYELLSL
+194 VKKFYELLSL

-228 LIDVDDDLDSI
+228 LIDVADDLDSI

-260 RLRSIGS
+260 RLRAIGS

-298 RGGAATG
+298 RGGAATA

-337 IQLCRLFYRRFISK
+337 IQLCRLFYRKFIAK
-351 DNLSLFSPSDVPD
+351 ENISLFSPSDVPD

-378 LYLKYENDKN
+378 LYSKYENDKS
-388 ISKIT
+388 ISKIV

-431 NMSNLCQEINLPTSP
+431 NMSNLCLDGDTNV
-446 IYDIND
+446 DI
-452 KDGEIA
+452 I
-458 LCVLGAINLGAIKG
+458 
-472 LDELEEVCEY
+472 LDELDDEY
-482 TVRMLDYII
+482 INVVSKYNLEKIDNFYQGKISLTDVNDLYNELYVDSYNIENNIVLHTNGKIKVKCRNIETGEDEYSQVFASKLMNDNADVIKVTDENTGKYII
-491 DIQDYPVKAAEKML
+491 CTEDHLVFTTNRGYVKAGE
-505 KRRSLGIGVT
+505 
-515 NFAYWLAKNNL
+515 
-526 TYSGVESLVEI
+526 LVETDELEI
-537 DRLFEHIQFN
+537 TN
-547 LLKASNKLA
+547 
-556 KEYGKCEY
+556 
-564 FDRTKY
+564 
-570 SQGLLPIDHYSK
+570 
-582 SMDSVVKREFDCDW
+582 EFV
-596 EGLRNDIKEFGL
+596 EELN
-608 RNSVVSAQMPCE
+608 
-620 SSSVVSNSTNGIEA
+620 
-634 PRTLITVKKSKS
+634 
-646 GGPLPVVVPDVMRLK
+646 
-661 NKYQFSWGF
+661 
-670 NNDDMNKLVGVIQ
+670 
-683 KYFDQG
+683 
-689 ISVNHYYDKK
+689 
-699 TYNDGNIPLSEVA
+699 
-712 KDLMNFY
+712 
-719 KYGGKQIYYANSK
+719 
-732 DYKSDKLEDMFS
+732 
-744 TESLKENENQI
+744 
-755 EFAEV
+755 
-760 GDNDCGDSCTI
+760 

>member
-14 KEPLNYEK
+14 KELLNYEK
-22 INRVLEWSTDG
+22 VNKVLEWATEG
-33 ISSVSPS
+33 ISSVSAS
-40 DVAMNAKLQIF
+40 DVAMNAKLQIYS
-51 DGVTTYDIHR
+51 GINTSDIHR
-61 ILIQS
+61 VLIQS
-66 ASDMI
+66 AADMI

-76 NYQYVASKLLNY
+76 NYQFVASKLLNY

-109 KNVDSG
+109 TNVDRG
-115 VYDPIILDLYTDKE
+115 VYDSEVLNFYSDKD
-129 LDKVEGFIKHKRD
+129 LDKIEGFIKHKRD

-156 YLVQHRKTGEH
+156 YLVQHRKTGEQ
-167 YETPQFMYMMISLTL
+167 YETPQFMYMMISITL
-182 FSKYKG
+182 FAKYTG
-188 GDRLER
+188 EDRMEKI
-194 VKRFYELLSL
+194 KRFYELLSL

-228 LIDVDDDLDSI
+228 LIDVADDLDSI
-239 GASNHA
+239 GASGHA

-260 RLRSIGS
+260 RLRAIGS
-267 EVNDGEKV
+267 EVNGGEKV

-283 KVYESSVKSCSQGGI
+283 KVFESSVKSCSQGGI
-298 RGGAATG
+298 RGGAATA

-312 EIMEILVLKNNTGND
+312 EIMDILVLKNNTGND

-351 DNLSLFSPSDVPD
+351 ENITLFSPNDVTD
-364 LYEAFG
+364 MYEAFG

-378 LYLKYENDKN
+378 LYLKYENDDT
-388 ISKIT
+388 ISKVSI
-393 VPAVEVMNLL
+393 PSVELMNLL

-408 ETGRIYIQNLDNAN
+408 ENGRIYIQNIDNAN

-446 IYDIND
+446 IYDVNSE
-452 KDGEIA
+452 KEGEIA
-458 LCVLGAINLGAIKG
+458 LCVLGAINLGTIKG

-491 DIQDYPVKAAEKML
+491 DIQDYPVAAAKKML
-505 KRRSLGIGVT
+505 KRRSLGVGVT
-515 NFAYWLAKNNL
+515 NLAYWLAKNNL
-526 TYSGVESLVEI
+526 DYTTRSLVEI

-570 SQGLLPIDHYSK
+570 SKGLLPIDHYSK
-582 SMDSVVKREFDCDW
+582 SVDTIVSRELECDW
-596 EGLRNDIKEFGL
+596 ESLRKDILEFGL

-620 SSSVVSNSTNGIEA
+620 SSSVVSSSTNGIEA
-634 PRTLITVKKSKS
+634 PRKLISVKKSKS
-646 GGPLPVVVPDVMRLK
+646 GSPLPVVVPEISRLK
-661 NKYQFSWGF
+661 NKYSFSWGF
-670 NNDDMNKLVGVIQ
+670 NNDDMNNVVAVIQ

-699 TYNDGNIPLSEVA
+699 KYADGNIPLSEVA
-712 KDLMNFY
+712 KDLLTFY
-719 KYGGKQIYYANSK
+719 KLGGKQIYYANSK
-732 DYKSDKLEDMFS
+732 DYKSDKLEDMIT
-744 TESLKENENQI
+744 TEKLELI
-755 EFAEV
+755 EV

>member
-14 KEPLNYEK
+14 KELLNYEK
-22 INRVLEWSTDG
+22 VNKVLEWATDG
-33 ISSVSPS
+33 ISSVSAS
-40 DVAMNAKLQIF
+40 DVAMNAKLQIYS
-51 DGVTTYDIHR
+51 GINTSDIHR
-61 ILIQS
+61 VLIQS
-66 ASDMI
+66 AADMI

-76 NYQYVASKLLNY
+76 NYQFVASKLLNY

-109 KNVDSG
+109 TNVDRG
-115 VYDPIILDLYTDKE
+115 VYDSEVLNFYSDKD
-129 LDKVEGFIKHKRD
+129 LDKIEGFIKHKRD

-156 YLVQHRKTGEH
+156 YLVQHRKTGEQ
-167 YETPQFMYMMISLTL
+167 YETPQFMYMMISITL
-182 FSKYKG
+182 FAKYTG
-188 GDRLER
+188 EDRMEK

-228 LIDVDDDLDSI
+228 LIDVADDLDSI
-239 GASNHA
+239 GASGHA

-260 RLRSIGS
+260 RLRAIGS
-267 EVNDGEKV
+267 EVNGGEKV

-283 KVYESSVKSCSQGGI
+283 KVFESSVKSCSQGGI
-298 RGGAATG
+298 RGGAATA

-312 EIMEILVLKNNTGND
+312 EIMEILVLKNNTGNE

-351 DNLSLFSPSDVPD
+351 ENITLFSPNDVAD
-364 LYEAFG
+364 MYEAFG

-378 LYLKYENDKN
+378 LYLKYENDDT
-388 ISKIT
+388 ISKISI
-393 VPAVEVMNLL
+393 PSVELMNLL

-408 ETGRIYIQNLDNAN
+408 ENGRIYIQNLDNAN
-422 THSGFIDKI
+422 THSGFTDKI

-446 IYDIND
+446 IYDVNSE
-452 KDGEIA
+452 KEGEIA
-458 LCVLGAINLGAIKG
+458 LCVLGAINLGTIKG

-491 DIQDYPVKAAEKML
+491 DIQDYPVVAAKKML
-505 KRRSLGIGVT
+505 KRRSLGVGVT
-515 NFAYWLAKNNL
+515 NLAYWLAKNNL
-526 TYSGVESLVEI
+526 DYTNRSLVEI

-570 SQGLLPIDHYSK
+570 SKGLLPIDHYSK
-582 SMDSVVKREFDCDW
+582 SVDTIVSRELECDW
-596 EGLRNDIKEFGL
+596 DSLRKDILEFGL

-620 SSSVVSNSTNGIEA
+620 SSSVVSSSTNGIEA
-634 PRTLITVKKSKS
+634 PRKLISVKKSKS
-646 GGPLPVVVPDVMRLK
+646 GSPLPVVVPEISRLK
-661 NKYQFSWGF
+661 NKYSFSWGF
-670 NNDDMNKLVGVIQ
+670 NNDDMNNVVAVIQ

-699 TYNDGNIPLSEVA
+699 KYADGNIPLSEVA
-712 KDLMNFY
+712 KDLLTFY
-719 KYGGKQIYYANSK
+719 KLGGKQIYYANSK
-732 DYKSDKLEDMFS
+732 DYKSDKLEDMIT
-744 TESLKENENQI
+744 TEKLELI
-755 EFAEV
+755 EV

>member
-22 INRVLEWSTDG
+22 VNKVLEWATDG
-33 ISSVSPS
+33 ISSVSAS
-40 DVAMNAKLQIF
+40 DVAMNAKLQIYS
-51 DGVTTYDIHR
+51 DINTSDIHR
-61 ILIQS
+61 VLIQS

-109 KNVDSG
+109 TNVDRG
-115 VYDPIILDLYTDKE
+115 VYDSEILNFYSDKD
-129 LDKVEGFIKHKRD
+129 LDKIEGFIKHKRD

-156 YLVQHRKTGEH
+156 YLVQHRKTGEQ
-167 YETPQFMYMMISLTL
+167 YETPQFMYMMISITL
-182 FSKYKG
+182 FAKYTG
-188 GDRLER
+188 EDRMEK

-228 LIDVDDDLDSI
+228 LIDVADDLDSI
-239 GASNHA
+239 GASGHA

-260 RLRSIGS
+260 RLRAIGS
-267 EVNDGEKV
+267 EVNGGEKV

-283 KVYESSVKSCSQGGI
+283 KTFESAVKSCSQGGI
-298 RGGAATG
+298 RGGAATA

-312 EIMEILVLKNNTGND
+312 EIMEILVLKNNTGNE

-351 DNLSLFSPSDVPD
+351 DNITLFSPNDVTD
-364 LYEAFG
+364 LYDAFG

-378 LYLKYENDKN
+378 LYLKYENDDT
-388 ISKIT
+388 ISKISI
-393 VPAVEVMNLL
+393 PSVELMNLL

-408 ETGRIYIQNLDNAN
+408 ENGRIYIQNLDNAN
-422 THSGFIDKI
+422 THSGFTDKI

-446 IYDIND
+446 IYDVNSE
-452 KDGEIA
+452 KEGEIA
-458 LCVLGAINLGAIKG
+458 LCVLGAINLGTIKG
-472 LDELEEVCEY
+472 FDELEEICEY

-491 DIQDYPVKAAEKML
+491 DIQDYPVVAAKKML
-505 KRRSLGIGVT
+505 KRRSLGVGVT
-515 NFAYWLAKNNL
+515 NLAYWLAKNNL
-526 TYSGVESLVEI
+526 DYTNRSLVEI

-570 SQGLLPIDHYSK
+570 SKGLLPIDHYSK
-582 SMDSVVKREFDCDW
+582 SVDTIVSRELECDW
-596 EGLRNDIKEFGL
+596 DSLRKDILEFGL

-620 SSSVVSNSTNGIEA
+620 SSSVVSSSTNGIEA
-634 PRTLITVKKSKS
+634 PRKLISVKKSKS
-646 GGPLPVVVPDVMRLK
+646 GSPLPVVVPEISRLK
-661 NKYQFSWGF
+661 NKYSFSWGF
-670 NNDDMNKLVGVIQ
+670 NNDDMNNVVAVIQ

-699 TYNDGNIPLSEVA
+699 KYADGNIPLSEVA
-712 KDLMNFY
+712 KDLLTFY
-719 KYGGKQIYYANSK
+719 KLGGKQIYYANSK
-732 DYKSDKLEDMFS
+732 DYKSDKLEDMIT
-744 TESLKENENQI
+744 TEKLELI
-755 EFAEV
+755 EV